1 SSPIK
6 AVLSLVAAAAAKSKN
21 KYTLR
26 ETAETKRESQRD
38 VVALSMAIDQN
49 PSISPTASSS
59 SSNPQAP
66 LIPIP
71 PSLER
76 FSAELSLLH
85 HQFSSPS
92 PPSPPHNHHSSQL
105 EPHPSSSLPELG
117 AAICHH
123 SGAIPSHSLSESTS
137 PASSALS
144 RARSSTVGA
153 KLTTTT
159 TTTATTT
166 ESSQAISKNNPTSQ
180 HHHHPS
186 YSSPVLEA
194 VVQPPSSV
202 VTPIDTTSE
211 PITKNSPTPILTST
225 GTTSTKPT
233 LINIPSSPTLTQPPS
248 CHTQFHHHHLHHT
261 EPLQIITASTSASA
275 SSSSTS
281 TPNKNNLVDH
291 LPQPQQ
297 DPITQS
303 DFKPITS
310 PTKNHHK
317 SLSRRF
323 SLSSAGSK
331 NFLPFSLLQ
340 RCCFPRTNGWR
351 NDAPQRSSISSFK
364 KRLSLFTSAAPI
376 HSPPTP
382 LSTSTPTNQN
392 KMHHHTSL
400 SPSITQLNLI
410 GHHTEPI
417 DISSDPFHAS
427 SVALQSPNRSASL
440 IKPHRHSFWSGLGS
454 KDRSNSRKNSSVTL
468 ATYPN
473 QRIYKTC
480 TLDSMTRRPSL
491 LGPSRVIA
499 VVGNIRRGIGRMIV
513 EELVSQKFIVVALV
527 DKADGEFSRSVEL
540 LASSPSLFHAFVVE
554 GGLFGQAM
562 AGETEELGKVNNNNN
577 NDDQLVTEPRTRT
590 TRAKSFRSFRLGS
603 KKSYSSKGGT
613 PLSSA
618 TGSLG
623 DSSITEISSHGSFMS
638 TPPSTTDTA
647 RVRTIVE
654 LKNIFQ
660 AYRVDTVICSFE
672 PQVLDQPAGPRS
684 KARMED
690 ERQFGLPPVAERARI
705 ERMER
710 TVLEASLASSAVG
723 RFSVTIHPTS
733 LGPCVLSP
741 NPSNSIRP
749 HLLSALSEEGQ
760 ISHDPPISIT
770 EFRWGF
776 LMNDLAFDDS
786 LVDGQ
791 TAENGLGK
799 WLCEPSRSR
808 SVIDLEHLRC
818 LIPAKTTR
826 RESSKKK
833 GKHKL
838 EPVCM
843 TLAEDVARFIGLAC
857 RLRDHWEWKS
867 GKMVGDCVPGGWEQ
881 IVETIERTS
890 RKQLDRQYVCVG
902 SMMNGYASDSGSSNS
917 SLEQQKQ
924 MSNADLADTSG
935 MVQGCRLSSEE
946 VYRFDDELRG
956 TLAKDKHDASA
967 VRLSEFIRVWY
978 TPLPQPPSI
987 VIDGNRCRKKSFRGN
1002 FKKNSSSP
1010 FKPQVAENGTLPK
1023 QHHNRRK
1030 ADEAPNQ
1037 FLASPLLPN
1046 RLTISQSVKP
1056 SPLIL
1061 LDLYPLS
1068 GPTQSSKTT
1077 DFNFIPKAIV
1087 PFNNPL
1093 NSANENNFPRQPGM
1107 TQQQQKPLR
1116 SFIYSKRTI
1125 ISNMT
1130 FQEPYQPPKQ
1140 PSYSSLV
1147 TPFNG
1152 SNHNNTRLLLLLL
1165 LKVDSLFL
1173 IINTNNN
1180 KLVISDQDS
1189 ILIILILIIQS
1200 YLIIIIMI
1208 VIVFYLDLLLLLE
1221 SLKIQS

>member
-1 SSPIK
+1 MSS
-6 AVLSLVAAAAAKSKN
+6 
-21 KYTLR
+21 
-26 ETAETKRESQRD
+26 
-38 VVALSMAIDQN
+38 LSMAIDQN

-331 NFLPFSLLQ
+331 NFLPFSLLRSSQ
-340 RCCFPRTNGWR
+340 QNAAVSPEPTAGGTTHS
-351 NDAPQRSSISSFK
+351 QRSSISSFK

-1010 FKPQVAENGTLPK
+1010 FKPQVAENGTLREVGLKPNNN
-1023 QHHNRRK
+1023 HNRRK

-1037 FLASPLLPN
+1037 FLSVPSSAKQTNNLSVGQALSTNSSRPVPASQVQL
-1046 RLTISQSVKP
+1046 SQ
-1056 SPLIL
+1056 
-1061 LDLYPLS
+1061 
-1068 GPTQSSKTT
+1068 SKTT

-1107 TQQQQKPLR
+1107 TQQQQKPVTQNR
-1116 SFIYSKRTI
+1116 SFVPSSTPNGQSYPT
-1125 ISNMT
+1125 MT

-1152 SNHNNTRLLLLLL
+1152 SNHNNTRPPPPPPSQGGFSLLNHQQ
-1165 LKVDSLFL
+1165 KQQQARHIGSGF
-1173 IINTNNN
+1173 NTNNPN
-1180 KLVISDQDS
+1180 VNHSVVSNNNHHDS
-1189 ILIILILIIQS
+1189 NRILPRSPLAAR
-1200 YLIIIIMI
+1200 
-1208 VIVFYLDLLLLLE
+1208 VA
-1221 SLKIQS
+1221 